1 MTPHATSPLHTGQNA
16 RVVITCTKCQHRNP
30 PDSRFCG
37 RCGTTL
43 VAQTDRREERK
54 IISVLFVDLV
64 GFTSRA
70 ERMDVEDVR
79 AMLAPFYALVRER
92 LEQNGGTVEK
102 FIGDAIMAVFGAPLT
117 REDDPERAVRAGLGI
132 RDAVAASNE
141 RHPGLD
147 LHVRIAVN
155 TGEALVALDANAA
168 AGEGIASGDVVNTAA
183 RLQSA
188 APIDGVVVGA
198 ETYQATC
205 DVIEYDESFDVK
217 AKGKTEP
224 VRCWPAVRARSR
236 VGETRRRQD
245 ATPLIGRQQERRAL
259 IDAFEHVV
267 RERSVQALTLVG
279 VPGIGKSRL
288 IRELFRY
295 IDQQPELVQWRE
307 GRSPPYGDS
316 GSLWALGEIV
326 KAEAGLLDS
335 HESKAA
341 ASTLARAVASI
352 VDDHEE
358 AEWVG
363 RHLHALVGLEGDA
376 ILFGDRRAEAFAAWR
391 RFIERLAEKRPTV
404 LVFEDLHWADDDAID
419 FVEHLV
425 AWADHVPLLVL
436 CTGRPELLERRPRW
450 GADTGATRVLSLAPL
465 TESETRDFLDALLP
479 NALLPE
485 ETRSVLLAAAEGNP
499 LYALEFVRMLRD
511 RQLLVERN
519 GEWILEQVEDFPVP
533 DSVHGIVSAR
543 LDSLPETDKA
553 VIQDAAVVGRAFWV
567 GAVASVSERGKW
579 AIEEAL
585 RQLEHRQ
592 LVRRRHESAIAGDSE
607 WVFEHALIRD
617 VAYRTTVRRLR
628 AEKHQRAAEWFS
640 SLIGDRRDRADAIA
654 YHYVSALENADA
666 VGTSSAELRAETLGA
681 LQAAAERAMSIHS
694 HTEAARLWGQA
705 LALCASENE
714 LRSRL
719 LLEYGKALA
728 LADEPAAE
736 ILDEASAALVAAGDL
751 ASAAEAE
758 STNGWLLSLAGK
770 MDHVRARDE
779 RALELVRDAPP
790 SYAKALILTR
800 AGSNAVLDRKTRA
813 DALRLL
819 GDALAIAEQLGLREI
834 QAEALQFVGLTRLDA
849 GETNGIEDNE
859 KALAIAV
866 ELNSPVSLSCYGNLA
881 DMRRYFG
888 ALEDSARLHVAGERA
903 SERFGIPVQVRRF
916 RAEQAIDLYYGG
928 SWDEALEHLE
938 EYLDAVQTGS
948 PHRGVG
954 EAWLNRGRIRLARAD
969 SEGALTDARAA
980 LAFARETGE
989 PWDLFPALAFHA
1001 RAVDESAPDQAEASV
1016 AELLAALAAGQ
1027 PFWGAASLPDVLV
1040 VAGAKH
1046 RAQLRSL
1053 LDAARPST
1061 RWYEAARAVIDG
1073 DFVRAADTYAAMGSR
1088 PDEAVARF
1096 EAAKRSSAS
1105 GGRQAD
1111 EDELARALVFFR
1123 SVDARA
1129 YLRHAE
1135 PLTSA

>member
-1 MTPHATSPLHTGQNA
+1 MAEA
-16 RVVITCTKCQHRNP
+16 
-30 PDSRFCG
+30 
-37 RCGTTL
+37 
-43 VAQTDRREERK
+43 DRREERK

-102 FIGDAIMAVFGAPLT
+102 FVGDAVMAVFGAPLA

-132 RDAVAASNE
+132 RDAVATSNE
-141 RHPGLD
+141 RHPELD

-155 TGEALVALDANAA
+155 TGEALVALDANPA
-168 AGEGIASGDVVNTAA
+168 AGEGMASGDVVNTAA

-198 ETYQATC
+198 ETYQATY
-205 DVIEYDESFDVK
+205 DVIEYDESFTAK

-224 VRCWPAVRARSR
+224 VRCWPALRARSR

-245 ATPLIGRQQERRAL
+245 ATPFIGRRQERRAL
-259 IDAFEHVV
+259 IEAFEHVL

-288 IRELFRY
+288 LRELFRHL
-295 IDQQPELVQWRE
+295 DQQPELVNWRE

-316 GSLWALGEIV
+316 GSFWALGEIV

-341 ASTLARAVASI
+341 ASTLAAAVATV
-352 VDDHEE
+352 VDDREE
-358 AEWVG
+358 ADWVG
-363 RHLHALVGLEGDA
+363 RHLQALVGLDGEA
-376 ILFGDRRAEAFAAWR
+376 MLFGDRRAEAFAAWR

-404 LVFEDLHWADDDAID
+404 LVFEDLHWADDAAID

-450 GADTGATRVLSLAPL
+450 GADTGAIRVLSLAAL

-485 ETRSVLLAAAEGNP
+485 ETRSILLAAAEGNP
-499 LYALEFVRMLRD
+499 LYAQEFVRMLMD
-511 RQLLVERN
+511 RQLLVERG
-519 GEWILEQVEDFPVP
+519 GEWVLEQVEDFPVP

-553 VIQDAAVVGRAFWV
+553 VIQDAAVIGKLFWV

-585 RQLEHRQ
+585 RQLEQRQ
-592 LVRRRHESAIAGDSE
+592 LVRRRHESAVAGDSE

-628 AEKHQRAAEWFS
+628 AEKHRRAAEWLS
-640 SLIGDRRDRADAIA
+640 SLSGDRRDRADAIA

-666 VGTSSAELRAETLGA
+666 VGTSTAELRAETLGA
-681 LQAAAERAMSIHS
+681 LRAAAERAMSIHS
-694 HTEAARLWGQA
+694 HSEAARLWGQA
-705 LALCASENE
+705 LELCAPGHE
-714 LRSRL
+714 LRPRL
-719 LLEYGKALA
+719 LLEYGTALA
-728 LADEPAAE
+728 LADEPAAD
-736 ILDEASAALVAAGDL
+736 ILDEASAVLVAAGDL
-751 ASAAEAE
+751 AGAAEAE
-758 STNGWLLSLAGK
+758 STNGWLLSLAGN
-770 MDHVRARDE
+770 MAQVRARDE

-800 AGSNAVLDRKTRA
+800 AASNVVLDRTTHA
-813 DALRLL
+813 EALRLL
-819 GDALAIAEQLGLREI
+819 AEALAIAEQVGVREL

-849 GETNGIEDNE
+849 GETEGIEDNE

-888 ALEDSARLHVAGERA
+888 SLEDSAALHLAGERA
-903 SERFGIPVQVRRF
+903 AERFGIPIQVRRF
-916 RAEQAIDLYYGG
+916 RAEQAIDLYYDGG
-928 SWDEALEHLE
+928 WDQALDHIEQ
-938 EYLDAVQTGS
+938 YLDAVQQGS

-954 EAWLNRGRIRLARAD
+954 EAWLNRGHIRLARRD
-969 SEGALTDARAA
+969 LEGALTDARAA

-1001 RAVDESAPDQAEASV
+1001 RAATESSPDEAEASME
-1016 AELLAALAAGQ
+1016 ELFAALMAGQ
-1027 PFWGAASLPDVLV
+1027 PFWAAAALPDVLA
-1040 VAGAKH
+1040 VADAER

-1088 PDEAVARF
+1088 PDEAVAHL
-1096 EAAKRSSAS
+1096 EAAKRSAAS
-1105 GGRQAD
+1105 GDRRDQDA
-1111 EDELARALVFFR
+1111 LAHALVFFR
-1123 SVDARA
+1123 SVDARL
-1129 YLRHAE
+1129 YLQEAE
-1135 PLTSA
+1135 LLASA